1 MPGTT
6 RSGGDRSLSTDK
18 TPNDGPPIKPDN
30 MTARAQ
36 DKWGELLEQI
46 PTCLLRQIDVH
57 QLRLLAE
64 LLAQSDALAERI
76 EDAPSDDKATRLYL
90 ATIDRVARLSGMF
103 GLSPNDR
110 KRSQLEPAPED
121 DATLAELLTRL
132 SRD

>member
-36 DKWGELLEQI
+36 NKWGELLDQI
-46 PTCLLRQIDVH
+46 PTGLLRQIDVH
-57 QLRLLAE
+57 QLRLLSE

-76 EDAPSDDKATRLYL
+76 DDAPSDDKARRLYL

-121 DATLAELLTRL
+121 DATLAELLARL
-132 SRD
+132 G